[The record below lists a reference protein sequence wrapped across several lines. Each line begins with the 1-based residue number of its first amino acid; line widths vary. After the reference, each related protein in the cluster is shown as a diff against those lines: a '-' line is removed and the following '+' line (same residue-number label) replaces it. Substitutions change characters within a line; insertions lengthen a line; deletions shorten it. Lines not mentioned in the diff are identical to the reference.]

1 MDNKNSKTVKY
12 AEVLKNFV
20 HPTIDEGDSMEV
32 IEKKYAFGVH
42 VWNAANVKEL
52 NPEMFERARL
62 QVTQKSHDKTEAEAL
77 FDEMVDFKYKEF
89 ADYKKVV
96 IDFEV
101 LEKVGGGYNI
111 TVASADL
118 KME

>member
-1 MDNKNSKTVKY
+1 MNKENSKAVKY

-20 HPTIDEGDSMEV
+20 HPTIEESDSMEE

-42 VWNAANVKEL
+42 VWNAANIKEL
-52 NPEMFERARL
+52 KPEMFEKARL
-62 QVTQKSHDKTEAEAL
+62 QVTEKSHDKTEAEAL
-77 FDEMVDFKYKEF
+77 FDEMVAFKDKEF
-89 ADYKKVV
+89 ADFKKVV